1 MILGAGSGLDT
12 HTVLC
17 VCINWCSHLDRLAV
31 YLSVK
36 FTYPWVPKFHSHE
49 LHKDV
54 YCIVY
59 KLQKSGSSVLPQ
71 CFRGTSNKN
80 TCYLHVAK
88 SGNQFSELIQ
98 YNSLA
103 AVDQSLLL

>member
-1 MILGAGSGLDT
+1 MILGTGSGLDT

-17 VCINWCSHLDRLAV
+17 VCINRYSQLYKLAV
-31 YLSVK
+31 YLSVR
-36 FTYPWVPKFHSHE
+36 FIYPWVPKFHSHE
-49 LHKDV
+49 LHKD

-59 KLQKSGSSVLPQ
+59 KLRKSGSSVLPQ
-71 CFRGTSNKN
+71 FFRGASNKN